1 MNAPQRRLACPGLTD
16 PMETGDGFLARLVPS
31 GQTITLDAFASLC
44 AAARAYGNGIIEV
57 TARGSIQVRGLKP
70 ETISAF
76 AADVGTLD
84 IATEGVPMTVDPL
97 AGLAPHEAID
107 TRAMAGALRTALA
120 RAPLTTRLGPKVS
133 VVIDAG
139 STLHLD
145 QLAADIRLRPEST
158 GQCLHVMLG
167 GDAFHATSVGAVPL
181 AMATDVTLRTLDVI
195 ARHGRKARA
204 RDLIGE
210 GGLAA
215 FRAALGPSAREAP
228 PPTARP
234 PSEPIGVHAL
244 RGGNVALGIGLAFG
258 HTDTN
263 SLERLIDAAK
273 TSGADGLR
281 TAHRSLLVIGLSA
294 QAASN
299 LAAVAEQLGF
309 VTQLSDPRRHI
320 ATCAGAPIC
329 SAAQIPTRALAPTIA
344 KAAPDLLDGSFVLH
358 LSGCAKGCAH
368 HADSALTIV
377 GNSGGC
383 GVVLDGAASDMPIA
397 GFAVE
402 TLSAR
407 LAALAHKMAQTRRQ
421 DESTAK
427 ALARLGK
434 TCIAAALS
442 EAGHG

>member
-1 MNAPQRRLACPGLTD
+1 MNAPHRRLACPGLAD

-31 GQTITLDAFASLC
+31 GQTIALDAFASLC
-44 AAARAYGNGIIEV
+44 AAARTYGNGIIEV
-57 TARGSIQVRGLKP
+57 TARGSIQVRGLRP
-70 ETISAF
+70 DTISAF
-76 AADVGTLD
+76 AADVRALD
-84 IATEGVPMTVDPL
+84 IATDGVPVTVDPL
-97 AGLAPHEAID
+97 TGLSADEAVD
-107 TRAMAGALRTALA
+107 ACTMAGALRTALA
-120 RAPLTTRLGPKVS
+120 QAPFTARLGPKVS

-139 STLHLD
+139 NTLHLD
-145 QLAADIRLRPEST
+145 QFAADIRLRPEST
-158 GQCLHVMLG
+158 GQCLHLMLG

-181 AMATDVTLRTLDVI
+181 AMATDVTLRALEAI

-204 RDLIGE
+204 RDLMRAGE
-210 GGLAA
+210 LQA
-215 FRAALGPSAREAP
+215 FRAALGPSARETP
-228 PPTARP
+228 PPTPRP

-263 SLERLIDAAK
+263 SLERLIDAAR
-273 TSGADGLR
+273 TSGAKGLR
-281 TAHRSLLVIGLSA
+281 TAHRALLVIGLSA

-309 VTQLSDPRRHI
+309 VTRASDPRRHI

-368 HADSALTIV
+368 HADSTLTIV
-377 GNSGGC
+377 GKSGGC
-383 GVVLDGAASDMPIA
+383 CVVVDGAASHMPMA
-397 GFAVE
+397 SMAVD
-402 TLSAR
+402 TLPTR

-434 TCIAAALS
+434 TRIAAALS